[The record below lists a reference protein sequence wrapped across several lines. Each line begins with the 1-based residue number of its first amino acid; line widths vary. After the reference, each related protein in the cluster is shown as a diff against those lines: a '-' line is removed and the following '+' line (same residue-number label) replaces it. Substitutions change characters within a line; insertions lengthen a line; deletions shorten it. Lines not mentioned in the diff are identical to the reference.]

1 MLHSTYNIKPRNLIY
16 LRILLKFRNMEY
28 RQDYDYLSLN
38 DDKCIRS
45 VIKEETLL
53 FSDKIIKINRYNMSQ
68 DRQIVISNKAIY
80 NFKKKELKR
89 RIDLSKM
96 KGISITKVTDEF
108 VIHGND
114 IEYDYDYVSSK
125 RRTILEVL
133 GPAFNKET
141 QSELKLCV
149 LELKSLKNLVTLKT
163 EKKKDASFSRMPTT
177 NIVSVEEYLYGGKA
191 QFKRNSTVIKEIIYI
206 GKEKDHVKE
215 VNYEDFQ
222 IISVIGRGSFGK
234 VCLVE
239 YKNTGE
245 LYAMKSI
252 KKDILIDQEQIENTI
267 LEKKILQSVD
277 HPFLC
282 SLVFCFQ
289 TEDRIYFI
297 MNFIRGGELF
307 QHLKRFKI
315 FNEEQVKFYAA
326 QIGMALQYLHEKG
339 IIYRDLKPENILM
352 NEEGYLQ
359 LADFGMAKALN
370 QNEKAT
376 SFCGTPE
383 YLAPEVIQSE
393 GHDCMADWWSFGILV

>member
-1 MLHSTYNIKPRNLIY
+1 
-16 LRILLKFRNMEY
+16 MESKKE
-28 RQDYDYLSLN
+28 YDYLAFN
-38 DDKCIRS
+38 DDKSIRAI
-45 VIKEETLL
+45 IKDEILL

-68 DRQIVISNKAIY
+68 DRLIVITSKAIY
-80 NFKKKELKR
+80 NLKKKDLKR
-89 RIDLSKM
+89 RIELSKI
-96 KGISITKVTDEF
+96 KGISMTKITDEF

-125 RRTILEVL
+125 RRNILEVL
-133 GPAFNKET
+133 GPAYQKEN
-141 QSELKLCV
+141 QKQLMLC
-149 LELKSLKNLVTLKT
+149 LMEHKTLKNIVTLKT
-163 EKKKDASFSRMPTT
+163 EKKKDSSFSRMPNSNLIT
-177 NIVSVEEYLYGGKA
+177 VEEYLYGV
-191 QFKRNSTVIKEIIYI
+191 QHQLKRKSTVIKEIIYI
-206 GKEKDHVKE
+206 GKEKDSVKE

-252 KKDILIDQEQIENTI
+252 KKDILIDQEQIENTV
-267 LEKKILQSVD
+267 LEKKILQSVN

-289 TEDRIYFI
+289 TDDRIYFI
-297 MNFIRGGELF
+297 MNFVRGGELF
-307 QHLKRFKI
+307 QHLKRFKT
-315 FNEEQVKFYAA
+315 FKEDQVKFYAA
-326 QIGMALQYLHEKG
+326 QIGLALQYLHEKG

-359 LADFGMAKALN
+359 LADFGMAKSLN

-383 YLAPEVIQSE
+383 YLAPEVVLSE